1 MGIGLAIVGMMLL
14 AIEPVLTAR
23 RGFLV
28 KRVQV
33 RRILACLILGGAL
46 FGMLQAFSDTG
57 RFFLHSAGGD
67 ATSHW
72 EQFTRGQLPFVLKEA
87 AWLGFG
93 TGTLSQG
100 LAYVSGGR
108 ESVDFASRESEG
120 VGVEY
125 GLAKVAWEL
134 GVVGL
139 ALFLILWTRIL
150 WSLWKNLLLT
160 RDLLLKG
167 VARAL
172 AIFVLLVFVAFLKG
186 HYYLG
191 DGTTLAL
198 CWFAMGLAF
207 SFRRLERIERM
218 RLKATEPVRSGSTR
232 PLGFR
237 QDIRR
242 ALHG

>member
-1 MGIGLAIVGMMLL
+1 MLWDQLPPWLQPFEGAHAFHTAAFEVEGEIVGFQSKLPSSLFGSAHRFAMFGLFLLFLGIGTWGLRGSSLTRRARFARALSVLAPLVCIVVAGTRMGIGLAIVGMMLL
-14 AIEPVLTAR
+14 AIEPILTAR

-28 KRVQV
+28 KRVQL
-33 RRILACLILGGAL
+33 RRILACLVLGGAL

-57 RFFLHSAGGD
+57 RFFLHSAGED

-134 GVVGL
+134 GVV
-139 ALFLILWTRIL
+139 
-150 WSLWKNLLLT
+150 
-160 RDLLLKG
+160 
-167 VARAL
+167 
-172 AIFVLLVFVAFLKG
+172 
-186 HYYLG
+186 
-191 DGTTLAL
+191 
-198 CWFAMGLAF
+198 
-207 SFRRLERIERM
+207 
-218 RLKATEPVRSGSTR
+218 
-232 PLGFR
+232 
-237 QDIRR
+237 
-242 ALHG
+242 